1 MMKNQVM
8 YLLLLL
14 TLLGNRLVS
23 AQTIYAGESTVDRD
37 KLPGLFLTIS
47 GDGRQIEKDWEEQL
61 KTYGRLLASRGVYR
75 VPNADISSISPEPI
89 NLVSTVKAGRT
100 SATLFVS
107 FDLGSRTYVRPGDR
121 AYRDAEQLLKDFASR
136 SQFTQEVRQAEQGFD
151 EAQRNHQRLVK
162 NGERL
167 LREID
172 QNKKEKE
179 RLLKR
184 IEENEK
190 ELVQLEK
197 DVETNKGEQEKALIE
212 VDNRKNNVEAV
223 KARKPN

>member
-1 MMKNQVM
+1 MKKQAT
-8 YLLLLL
+8 YLLCLVVCLSS
-14 TLLGNRLVS
+14 RLAG
-23 AQTIYAGESTVDRD
+23 AQTIYAGESTIDRD
-37 KLPGLFLTIS
+37 KLPGLFLTIT

-61 KTYGRLLASRGVYR
+61 KTYGRLLASRGTYR
-75 VPNADISSISPEPI
+75 VANADIPALSSEPI
-89 NLVSTVKAGRT
+89 NLVSTVKAGRS

-107 FDLGSRTYVRPGDR
+107 FDLGSRTFVRPGDR
-121 AYRDAEQLLKDFASR
+121 AYRDAEQLLKDFAGR
-136 SQFTQEVRQAEQGFD
+136 SQVNQEVRQAELGFD
-151 EAQRNHQRLVK
+151 EAQRTHQRLVK

-190 ELVQLEK
+190 ELTQLEK
-197 DVETNKGEQEKALIE
+197 DVETNKVEQEKALIE
-212 VDNRKNNVEAV
+212 VDNRKSNVEAV
-223 KARKPN
+223 KTRRQP